1 MQSRPQAGER
11 PSYPGAPYPG
21 RPAQQYQSQPQGY
34 VPGQQARPPYGGQPY
49 PGANYARPA
58 YRGYEG
64 QGYAPPGHL
73 QDWLNQHRNLPV
85 QDQERLLR
93 NDPSFNRLPA
103 QVQQRLV
110 QQLHQVDQL
119 PEQARERR
127 LARNEMLE
135 RLSPQEQM
143 QVTLSARRLDAL
155 PPQRQAMMGNAFR
168 DLRAVP
174 LDQRATV
181 LNSARYQGVFNPEER
196 GILSDMLRIE
206 PFQPAR

>member
-1 MQSRPQAGER
+1 M
-11 PSYPGAPYPG
+11 PYPG
-21 RPAQQYQSQPQGY
+21 RPATQYPAPQYQGQPQGY
-34 VPGQQARPPYGGQPY
+34 GPGQVRPPYAVQPY

-64 QGYAPPGHL
+64 QGYAPVGHL

-93 NDPSFNRLPA
+93 SDPSFNRQPP
-103 QVQQRLV
+103 QVQQRLL
-110 QQLHQVDQL
+110 QQLHQVDQM
-119 PEQARERR
+119 PEDVRQRR

-143 QVTLSARRLDAL
+143 QVTVSSRRWGAL
-155 PPQRQAMMGNAFR
+155 PPDRQAMMRNAFR
-168 DLRAVP
+168 DLRSVP

-181 LNSARYQGVFNPEER
+181 LNSARYQGVFSPEER
-196 GILSDMLRIE
+196 GILSDMLRVE
-206 PFQPAR
+206 PYEAAR